1 MKEGAAHLKLTDKL
15 YKGEKMTYQ
24 KTLWKDQNVERPKTY
39 EMTNNADGSFVLV
52 ESFGEVLELGTPVNA
67 QNMNN
72 IEEGID
78 ELYNSGI
85 PSYDETRTYNNQS
98 IVKDFDEDDN
108 LILYKS
114 LVNSNSGNL
123 LSNETYWKKIE
134 LNKKEQT
141 NIGNPIL
148 TLSSTLGENEIWLE
162 GATVSRT
169 TYSNLFSIYGTTYG
183 AGDGSTTF
191 KLPDFKNKA
200 VWGANTF
207 GTLSAGLPNISGH
220 MGFTGT
226 LDEFKRS
233 DYTGPFYRATS
244 ASGAYRWWFNANTNG
259 ESGTSTRPT
268 ATFDASRANSIYGK
282 STTVQPAAIKV
293 RVKTKYR

>member
-1 MKEGAAHLKLTDKL
+1 MKEGAAHLKLTAKL

-148 TLSSTLGENEIWLE
+148 TFSSTLGENEICLE

-169 TYSNLFSIYGTTYG
+169 TYSILFSI
-183 AGDGSTTF
+183 
-191 KLPDFKNKA
+191 
-200 VWGANTF
+200 
-207 GTLSAGLPNISGH
+207 
-220 MGFTGT
+220 
-226 LDEFKRS
+226 
-233 DYTGPFYRATS
+233 
-244 ASGAYRWWFNANTNG
+244 
-259 ESGTSTRPT
+259 
-268 ATFDASRANSIYGK
+268 
-282 STTVQPAAIKV
+282 
-293 RVKTKYR
+293 